1 MLFMY
6 PPTIEPNLA
15 STSAPLIED
24 PVTPSVPEAISPE
37 AISPE
42 PTPEVAEDQTNSDD
56 FYWNFEDDTSP
67 APGILKMMIMS

>member
-6 PPTIEPNLA
+6 HPTIEPNLA
-15 STSAPLIED
+15 SSSAPPLIED
-24 PVTPSVPEAISPE
+24 PVTPSVPE